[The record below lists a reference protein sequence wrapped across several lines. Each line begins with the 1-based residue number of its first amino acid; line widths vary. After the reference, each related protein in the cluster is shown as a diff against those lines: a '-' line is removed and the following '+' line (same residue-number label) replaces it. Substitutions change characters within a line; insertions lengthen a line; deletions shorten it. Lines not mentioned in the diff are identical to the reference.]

1 MVARNTYGPLRGRTW
16 HQSVLLVFFG
26 FARTGTNMELDG
38 TPCWE
43 FGKWSSTGPCS
54 TGMLVRV
61 SVECCFYSQPPLEN
75 AGRRL
80 NAFAASC
87 KVLCRI
93 PALPRV
99 VCVCVC
105 VEGNKMKST
114 NSTKPKSDGLQPKS
128 DDLQSKSDGLRPKE
142 GMRSTLGGTCKQLQ
156 TNTNTYQLISPQ
168 CMK

>member
-1 MVARNTYGPLRGRTW
+1 MFHWYVGSRECRM
-16 HQSVLLVFFG
+16 LL
-26 FARTGTNMELDG
+26 LLP
-38 TPCWE
+38 TPPGE
-43 FGKWSSTGPCS
+43 RWSS
-54 TGMLVRV
+54 LERVRGLLQGALQNPRPA
-61 SVECCFYSQPPLEN
+61 E
-75 AGRRL
+75 GRLR
-80 NAFAASC
+80 
-87 KVLCRI
+87 
-93 PALPRV
+93 
-99 VCVCVC
+99 VCVC